1 MEIDKN
7 KKSSFEFLLILSATG
22 CISINFLFQRINY
35 EQKIFHINNCM

>member
-7 KKSSFEFLLILSATG
+7 KKISIAFPLILSSIG
-22 CISINFLFQRINY
+22 CISIYFLFQRINY